1 MQINLNRAIKAH
13 QEGRLEEAELLYRSI
28 LKIYPGHFI
37 VLNNLS
43 PILQY
48 FSKFAETEASFKKNC

>member
-1 MQINLNRAIKAH
+1 METTIQKAISAH